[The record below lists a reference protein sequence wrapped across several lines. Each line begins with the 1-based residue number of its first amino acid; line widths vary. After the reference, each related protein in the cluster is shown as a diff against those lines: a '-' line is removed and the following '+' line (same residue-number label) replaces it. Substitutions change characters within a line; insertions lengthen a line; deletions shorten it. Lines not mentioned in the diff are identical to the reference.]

1 MANTAPVPVAASVWQ
16 LKIADIV
23 RDPTLQPRE
32 RINQTTVVDYAEEL
46 KNGAIF
52 PAVIVFRITAKDYLT
67 VGWHRL
73 LAHVEAKRR
82 FIDAEVRA
90 GTFQDAIA
98 CAAGDNAKH
107 GLPRTNGDKRRAVR
121 MFLIDDVLRRLPD
134 GEIAA
139 ACHVHR
145 TSVLQWRREYTAEIA
160 ESASC
165 RNRQDAPGE
174 ESPAAAGS
182 PPQATRTVTRGGK
195 TFSMDVTKLQAKE
208 QAAIARRQ
216 QEDIAT
222 AHARIAKSLI
232 RLREELEE
240 LEPERRA
247 WDFEHPDGPGMGWV
261 LKTRGRWASIKRLK
275 DAA

>member
-1 MANTAPVPVAASVWQ
+1 MANITPSPVWQ
-16 LKIADIV
+16 LKIADII

-52 PAVIVFRITAKDYLT
+52 PAVIVFRIAAKDYLA

-73 LAHVEAKRR
+73 LAHVEAKRK
-82 FIDAEVRA
+82 FIDAEVRT

-121 MFLIDDVLRRLPD
+121 MFLIDDVLRKLPD

-145 TSVLQWRREYTAEIA
+145 NSVRQWRQEYRDETAA
-160 ESASC
+160 ASTASASC
-165 RNRQDAPGE
+165 TNVQDAPTSGAS
-174 ESPAAAGS
+174 ES
-182 PPQATRTVTRGGK
+182 RTVTRGGK

-216 QEDIAT
+216 AEDIAT

-247 WDFEHPDGPGMGWV
+247 WEFGHPDGPGAGWM
-261 LKTRGRWASIKRLK
+261 LKTKGRWASVTRAK
-275 DAA
+275 AA